1 MGWKAYKPC
10 KGMQKRFKVT
20 GTGKIIRGC
29 GFNSHLN
36 SGRSGNMKRR
46 LGGTELV
53 HEGHARNIRRFLGVS
68 KLRPNRIAHQ
78 RKLAAAA
85 ATAESK

>member
-10 KGMQKRFKVT
+10 KGMLKRFKVT

-53 HEGHARNIRRFLGVS
+53 HEGHARNIRMFMGVS
-68 KLRPNRIAHQ
+68 GKRPNRTAAN
-78 RKLAAAA
+78 RALAAGK

>member
-10 KGMQKRFKVT
+10 KGMKKRFKVT
-20 GTGKIIRGC
+20 GTGKIVRGC

-53 HEGHARNIRRFLGVS
+53 HEGHARNIRRFMGTS

-78 RKLAAAA
+78 RKLEAAA
-85 ATAESK
+85 ATSESK

>member
-20 GTGKIIRGC
+20 GTGKVMRGC
-29 GFNSHLN
+29 GFNSHRN
-36 SGRSGNMKRR
+36 SVRSGNMKRR

-53 HEGHARNIRRFLGVS
+53 HEGHARNIRMFMGVS

-78 RKLAAAA
+78 RKLAAAK
-85 ATAESK
+85 ATSESK